1 MKVSSA
7 PQTAHSYTNPVVNS
21 PSAERQSRP
30 TTKSDGPLA
39 QLQGRSAP
47 KRYRTAPKPAQSNAQ
62 AQQMRPLGMPPFH
75 AGTSNDCGL
84 HTIAALTGLAE
95 ADVVN
100 GLGLTPDNIQYISQ
114 HGMTPDQFTWAISK
128 FENGSVKHQRGS
140 PQDLASALHQLPNYE
155 KIAIGME
162 RHSGIGHLVAA
173 MRQGEKLVIWD
184 RQVSHVTEV
193 RTREE
198 LLHYFN
204 SNNVSS
210 VQTWSRQ

>member
-7 PQTAHSYTNPVVNS
+7 PQTARSYDNHVANS
-21 PSAERQSRP
+21 PNAERQSRP
-30 TTKSDGPLA
+30 TTRTDGALA
-39 QLQGRSAP
+39 QLPGRPAP
-47 KRYRTAPKPAQSNAQ
+47 KRYRTASKPALSTAQ

-114 HGMTPDQFTWAISK
+114 HGMTPDQFTWAITK
-128 FENGSVKHQRGS
+128 FENSNVRHQRGS
-140 PQDLASALHQLPNYE
+140 PQDLANALHELPNYE

-162 RHSGIGHLVAA
+162 RHSGIGHLVAG

-184 RQVSHVTEV
+184 RQVNHVTEV
-193 RTREE
+193 KTREE
-198 LLHYFN
+198 LLDYFN
-204 SNNVSS
+204 SHNVSS